1 MSSVDSAPG
10 KAPALI
16 ERAKN
21 ILLKPGA
28 EWDKIAGEA
37 STIQD
42 ILKNYVLILAAIG
55 PIASLIGRLAF
66 GYGFGFRPNPIY
78 AVASAIVMYVVTV
91 AGVYVTALVIDAL
104 APSFNATKDRVAAFK
119 VAAYSSTA
127 AWLAGVFGIVPMLAV
142 LSIVGLYSL
151 YLLYLGL
158 PKLMKAPEDK
168 ALVYTIVVIVVEIVI
183 YAIVYAVVGAVTA
196 LGAAGAML
204 GAAH

>member
-1 MSSVDSAPG
+1 MRTNSDPGPGTFSPDSVRSRRGVRLSVCSLDQGGYVVRLNDESASQEKPMSSVDSAPG

-104 APSFNATKDRVAAFK
+104 A
-119 VAAYSSTA
+119 
-127 AWLAGVFGIVPMLAV
+127 
-142 LSIVGLYSL
+142 
-151 YLLYLGL
+151 
-158 PKLMKAPEDK
+158 
-168 ALVYTIVVIVVEIVI
+168 
-183 YAIVYAVVGAVTA
+183 
-196 LGAAGAML
+196 
-204 GAAH
+204 